1 MSAVGAALVFTSSIQ
16 AENEH
21 EVTTF
26 TVDVAQDAKTNMQ
39 NDDTPAEGQDV
50 FSRGDTFILSGNIYR
65 AGTLPSGKANN
76 DPNAP
81 GAIGTY
87 RMQGTYWTDTANFER
102 AIAGLPGAAP
112 VMAVATEIFSLPD
125 DRATLLT
132 DGIWPNAHF
141 SALRAVLGGT
151 GSFREVVGEANVQN
165 LGENATGFCNLRV
178 TFKIRKAANQP

>member
-1 MSAVGAALVFTSSIQ
+1 MKSHENIRRVPAGALTILTAMSAVGAALVFTSSIQ

-39 NDDTPAEGQDV
+39 NDVNPAEGQDV

-87 RMQGTYWTDTANFER
+87 RMQGTYWTDTAKFRTGHRWFARRSASDGCGNR
-102 AIAGLPGAAP
+102 N
-112 VMAVATEIFSLPD
+112 IF
-125 DRATLLT
+125 
-132 DGIWPNAHF
+132 I
-141 SALRAVLGGT
+141 T
-151 GSFREVVGEANVQN
+151 G
-165 LGENATGFCNLRV
+165 
-178 TFKIRKAANQP
+178 